1 MTAATSLPAPLIVR
15 GRLLRDSRA
24 WFTEGAELKRSARH
38 ARRCVECRRVLPDRR
53 TPYCSRRCQW
63 SFRGRFFWDAARS
76 FVLFRDRYTCQ
87 ICRRRQRARSLE
99 VDHIVEIARGG
110 ASLDYLNLQTVCRP
124 CHRAKTRAFLRAPRS
139 GRSHWTRLLGTESTT
154 EARADWGAGWFPA

>member
-1 MTAATSLPAPLIVR
+1 MSASTLPPPLIVR

-24 WFTEGAELKRSARH
+24 WFTEGAQLKHSARLS
-38 ARRCVECRRVLPDRR
+38 RRCVECRRVLADRR

-87 ICRRRQRARSLE
+87 ICRRRLRARSLE
-99 VDHIVEIARGG
+99 VDHVVEVARGG

-124 CHRAKTRAFLRAPRS
+124 CHRAKTRAFLRLPRADRA
-139 GRSHWTRLLGTESTT
+139 GWTELLGTDAENGHRS
-154 EARADWGAGWFPA
+154 EWGAGWFPA

>member
-1 MTAATSLPAPLIVR
+1 MSSPTLPAPLVVR

-24 WFTEGAELKRSARH
+24 WFTEGAQLRRSARLS
-38 ARRCVECRRVLPDRR
+38 RRYVECRRVLPDRR

-87 ICRRRQRARSLE
+87 VCRRRYRARSLE

-110 ASLDYLNLQTVCRP
+110 ASLDYLNLQTVCRA
-124 CHRAKTRAFLRAPRS
+124 CHRVKTRAFLRTSRAERS
-139 GRSHWTRLLGTESTT
+139 GWSDLLGTKAENGTRS
-154 EARADWGAGWFPA
+154 EWGAGWFPA